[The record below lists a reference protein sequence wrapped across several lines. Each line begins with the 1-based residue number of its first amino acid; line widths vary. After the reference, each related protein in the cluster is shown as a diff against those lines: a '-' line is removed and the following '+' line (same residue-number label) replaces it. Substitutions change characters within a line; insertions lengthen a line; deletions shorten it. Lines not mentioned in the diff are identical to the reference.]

1 MKEASAFVVIAT
13 PVRVHATGAT
23 QHLASHSAGR
33 HDGVNQ
39 RNELYGVEI
48 VGSSQD
54 CCDRRSA
61 GVGGNVM
68 FGSLS
73 RSIGGVRASFPP
85 ALTARIDEE
94 LTTTPEKSILSAA
107 RSFAGRT
114 ACSQFHTPACCQS
127 CSLRQQLTAEPH
139 PISDG
144 KSRQRMSAFSN
155 NRMLVRVARSATG
168 LRPRYLKRGD
178 LGRGR
183 SGSISAHSSPSI
195 ISLPSLWPVCHD
207 SQG

>member
-1 MKEASAFVVIAT
+1 MIAT

-114 ACSQFHTPACCQS
+114 ACSQFHTPLAASRAACANNLRPSRIPFRTASRANECPLLATIG
-127 CSLRQQLTAEPH
+127 CSLESHGPLLAYDRDT
-139 PISDG
+139 
-144 KSRQRMSAFSN
+144 
-155 NRMLVRVARSATG
+155 
-168 LRPRYLKRGD
+168 
-178 LGRGR
+178 
-183 SGSISAHSSPSI
+183 
-195 ISLPSLWPVCHD
+195 
-207 SQG
+207 